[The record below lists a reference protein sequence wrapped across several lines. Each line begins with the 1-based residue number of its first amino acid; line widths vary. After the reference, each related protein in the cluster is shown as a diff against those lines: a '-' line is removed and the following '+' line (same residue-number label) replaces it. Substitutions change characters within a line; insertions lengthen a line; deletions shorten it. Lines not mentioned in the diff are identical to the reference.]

1 MKHLV
6 LLFGFLLALGCKGPA
21 PASAPAEPPPAD
33 LDALFMA
40 RCQPSCERDRQMQAV
55 AAEAIS
61 AGCEQD
67 CRRRSETP
75 LLTDRAGLLAHRGQ
89 DVRVRGRLA
98 SSGKELEIELSD
110 GRVKLSPE
118 ATHEDLGPHLGHS
131 VLLLAR
137 VADREA
143 ELRLERV
150 DLVLELP

>member
-1 MKHLV
+1 V
-6 LLFGFLLALGCKGPA
+6 LLLGFALALGCKGAA
-21 PASAPAEPPPAD
+21 PASAPAEPPSAD

-40 RCQPSCERDRQMQAV
+40 QCQPSCERERQMQAV
-55 AAEAIS
+55 AAEAIT

-67 CRRRSETP
+67 CQRRSEAP

-89 DVRVRGRLA
+89 NVRVRGHLD
-98 SSGKELEIELSD
+98 SSGKDFELELTD

-118 ATHEDLGPHLGHS
+118 ATSEDLSPHLKHA

-150 DLVLELP
+150 DLVVALP